1 MAATTRKASS
11 LSSVVVCLYLLAFQ
25 PGTEPVPGFT
35 NAPRNANHQH
45 QPMQQ
50 EQALIT
56 VEVDIFSGMPN
67 PEWTLSEA
75 SATMLMAK
83 LSGMPKTTVG
93 PRSTN
98 LGYRGL
104 VVRIAGEG
112 ERTLF
117 IHKGLI
123 ESRQGD
129 SSTFL
134 LDKDRAVEGWLIR
147 SGRESLSDEVR
158 RLLDAELPD

>member
-1 MAATTRKASS
+1 
-11 LSSVVVCLYLLAFQ
+11 
-25 PGTEPVPGFT
+25 
-35 NAPRNANHQH
+35 
-45 QPMQQ
+45 
-50 EQALIT
+50 
-56 VEVDIFSGMPN
+56 
-67 PEWTLSEA
+67 
-75 SATMLMAK
+75 
-83 LSGMPKTTVG
+83 
-93 PRSTN
+93 
-98 LGYRGL
+98 
-104 VVRIAGEG
+104 
-112 ERTLF
+112 LF